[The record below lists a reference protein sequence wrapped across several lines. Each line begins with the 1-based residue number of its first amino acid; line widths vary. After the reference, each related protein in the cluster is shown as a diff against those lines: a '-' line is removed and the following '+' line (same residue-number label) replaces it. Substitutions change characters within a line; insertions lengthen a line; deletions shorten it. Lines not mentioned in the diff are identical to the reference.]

1 MNRFIAKMNNVL
13 YNSYLGMKQSVLSTY
28 KIDDD
33 GHAKDRRRI
42 LEGNFLAGI
51 ASNMTAGVF
60 FTGLVLIILAGET
73 ERVRNAYLGD
83 ITILQLLCGLAQLF
97 SPLILEKLER
107 RRGYVIAMRI
117 LYHFSNIVFL
127 GVIPLLPLSAT
138 VKINLLMVGVV
149 LMYTSQSLA
158 APGLSIWQLGSLPD
172 QHRANHFALQSMAC
186 TAINV
191 LSAFLC
197 SLFMDAFKS
206 SGRELTAILIL
217 RGLAIFV
224 ATWETWSFFDV
235 SEPVYSKSSG
245 SKMSFCS
252 ILTVPFRH
260 PAFLLMV
267 LIAGLWSFA
276 ANIPGQYYSA
286 FMLTDAK
293 MSYTYLNIASMC
305 SLPIILLMTPV
316 WNKIIHRY
324 GWLKPMAISVALYAG
339 AYIINV
345 TVTERTQFA
354 YIISAVYCN
363 GVAPGVNLGFA
374 NLPYLKMP
382 EEGQSSCIAFY
393 SSVSSLAGLG
403 GSVLARQFMQWTDG
417 AYLNLFGWQI
427 KNGSYINLLSAAMD
441 LLIAVF
447 ILLVYFKD
455 KREAALQEQRER
467 QALSAEKRSSAQV

>member
-1 MNRFIAKMNNVL
+1 MNRFIAKVNNRL
-13 YNSYLGMKQSVLSTY
+13 YNSYLGLKQSVVATY

-33 GHAKDRRRI
+33 GNAKNRRRI

-51 ASNMTAGVF
+51 ATNMTAGVF
-60 FTGLVLIILAGET
+60 FTGLVLIILADET
-73 ERVRNAYLGD
+73 EKVRNGYLGN
-83 ITILQLLCGLAQLF
+83 ITILQLFCGLAQLF

-117 LYHFSNIVFL
+117 LYHFSNIIFL
-127 GVIPLLPLSAT
+127 GVIPLLPFSAT

-149 LMYTSQSLA
+149 LMYTSQALA
-158 APGLSIWQLGSLPD
+158 APGLSVWQLGSLPD

-186 TAINV
+186 TAVNA

-197 SLFMDAFKS
+197 SLFMDLFKS
-206 SGRELTAILIL
+206 GGRELTAILIL
-217 RGLAIFV
+217 RGLAILV

-235 SEPVYSKSSG
+235 SEPVYTQPDG
-245 SKMSFCS
+245 NKMSFGS

-267 LIAGLWSFA
+267 FIAGLWSFA
-276 ANIPGQYYSA
+276 ANIPGQYYNA

-305 SLPIILLMTPV
+305 SVPFSILMTPV

-339 AYIINV
+339 AYVINV
-345 TVTERTQFA
+345 AVTEHTQFA

-363 GVAPGVNLGFA
+363 SVAPGVTLGFA
-374 NLPYLKMP
+374 NLPYLKIP
-382 EEGQSSCIAFY
+382 EEGRSSCIAFY

-417 AYLNLFGWQI
+417 SYLNLFGWQI

-441 LLIAVF
+441 LLIAGF
-447 ILLVYFKD
+447 ILLVYLRD
-455 KREAALQEQRER
+455 KREEAARQQKELSESAQRE
-467 QALSAEKRSSAQV
+467 SARV